1 MAINIGAIILVIFG
15 AIVIVP
21 TIVLI
26 LDFIKERKLAKK
38 LTKKREEVKLSEDGS
53 YFIDKN
59 REVIN
64 NAIQKE
70 RTDTSRITINGITI
84 DGYKPSISN
93 SNLESKQ
100 RDFKTGESE
109 INPRQKR
116 TFRLSRSD

>member
-1 MAINIGAIILVIFG
+1 MDIGIIILVIFG

-38 LTKKREEVKLSEDGS
+38 LTKKRAEVKLSEDGS

-70 RTDTSRITINGITI
+70 RTADASRITINGITI

-93 SNLESKQ
+93 SSIESKQ
-100 RDFKTGESE
+100 RDFKTRESE
-109 INPRQKR
+109 VNTGQKR